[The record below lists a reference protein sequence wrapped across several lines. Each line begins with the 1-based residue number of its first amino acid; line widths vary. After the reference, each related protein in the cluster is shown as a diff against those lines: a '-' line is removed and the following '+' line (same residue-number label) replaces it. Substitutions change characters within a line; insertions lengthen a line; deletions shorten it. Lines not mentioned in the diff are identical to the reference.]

1 MLTTTA
7 AAFAFTASPSTRPS
21 VACRADPQMCGI
33 MATVNSKLSPESLR
47 LQTLTLVVTCLT
59 YFYGILLELKTLDI
73 QTSPGEST
81 AQANCLLH
89 DKP

>member
-33 MATVNSKLSPESLR
+33 LATVNSKLSPESLR
-47 LQTLTLVVTCLT
+47 LQTLTLQRVRVHHPPRVRACALVLSLRA
-59 YFYGILLELKTLDI
+59 Y
-73 QTSPGEST
+73 
-81 AQANCLLH
+81 
-89 DKP
+89 